1 MWLLLDEPWTMGRRG
16 VAAVREA
23 LRDRTDTRNSPQI
36 DLADALLR
44 MLRRERLPIPFAE
57 FPVELPSGLIHVDLA
72 YPLLKIAIECDGYA
86 WHMDR
91 ASFERDRARDA
102 ELIALGW
109 KVLRFTWAQIT
120 YRSEWGL
127 QQVRGRLG
135 S

>member
-1 MWLLLDEPWTMGRRG
+1 VDVRASRG
-16 VAAVREA
+16 YCGSERPPRSNAGPRFF
-23 LRDRTDTRNSPQI
+23 SG
-36 DLADALLR
+36 LADSLV
-44 MLRRERLPIPFAE
+44 RLFRNNGLPVPEPE
-57 FPVELPSGLIHVDLA
+57 FPIRIAGGLIHVDLA

-102 ELIALGW
+102 ELMALGW

-120 YRSEWGL
+120 YRSEWVL
-127 QQVRGRLG
+127 QQVRGRLA